1 MERKKRLTKRI
12 ASVRIEPYLAEY
24 IQKKLE
30 IEHETGG
37 VKIPYT
43 TDLYY
48 VVWNLMAKPD
58 ANSVGQEDC
67 NLTIYLPSRRSCMDG
82 HPGKDPAYYN
92 YLSQRAAKKIEEHIR
107 LLFNFEFH
115 RIMMENEE
123 LGRPKRNQDVVEEF
137 IRTYHLKSISSD
149 ALLKNFYRYRQRLC
163 PKIPRK
169 YQKKRGV

>member
-1 MERKKRLTKRI
+1 MRTALAKKTVT
-12 ASVRIEPYLAEY
+12 S
-24 IQKKLE
+24 
-30 IEHETGG
+30 
-37 VKIPYT
+37 
-43 TDLYY
+43 
-48 VVWNLMAKPD
+48 
-58 ANSVGQEDC
+58 
-67 NLTIYLPSRRSCMDG
+67 PSTFLHVAPAWMVIRGRTR
-82 HPGKDPAYYN
+82 AYYN

-115 RIMMENEE
+115 RIMLENEE